1 MNNPTAH
8 HSNSPGIEMITLPL
22 HGAEGAPGA
31 VGAGRDVQEDVG
43 GTSGGCACFQ
53 SQAEIIL
60 YALLDGSYQSP
71 SSDFLFFSPK

>member
-8 HSNSPGIEMITLPL
+8 HFNSPGIEMITLPL
-22 HGAEGAPGA
+22 HGTEGAPGA
-31 VGAGRDVQEDVG
+31 GELGDVQEDVE

-60 YALLDGSYQSP
+60 LCSFGWIL
-71 SSDFLFFSPK
+71 PKPKF